1 MPGLLI
7 IAHSPL
13 ATALKLAASHT
24 FAEKAQVI
32 EALDVPPSLPL
43 DEIRGQVCALIDRM
57 LAADAQH
64 EVLVLTD
71 VFGAT
76 PCNVAQQSASANQ
89 VKVITGC
96 NVPMLWRVM
105 NYLHEPLELL
115 VARALAGGTQGVMQL
130 GASRPQNQNQTQ
142 MPSHDQDIRH
152 HQQ

>member
-24 FAEKAQVI
+24 FAEQSQSI
-32 EALDVPPSLPL
+32 EAFDVPPSLPL
-43 DEIRGQVCALIDRM
+43 NDIQGQVCALIERM
-57 LAADAQH
+57 LEADVRH

-76 PCNVAQQSASANQ
+76 PCNVAQKSANVQQ

-105 NYLHEPLELL
+105 NYLDEPLEQL
-115 VARALAGGTQGVMQL
+115 VARALAGGTQGVMQI
-130 GASRPQNQNQTQ
+130 GSSRPQNQTL
-142 MPSHDQDIRH
+142 MPSHDQDARY